1 MGILGCRTVAD
12 LQKIDV
18 EKLVEASGV
27 LELRVCPE
35 RDGGYLPLTPYD
47 AYVNGAAKDI
57 DILQGCNKD
66 EMNYFVY
73 SSGVE
78 AYTDFTDAFMER
90 KLAQIT
96 EKEKAKI
103 KSFMNDVKGESY
115 EPVSRLLD
123 HIWFIAPLFRLSE
136 SQTMG
141 GGKSYTYYFTPESS
155 LPIMKC
161 GHAVE
166 LAVVLN
172 HPENTIFT
180 GRTFDETFSRTMR
193 KMWVQFAKTGD
204 PSLSAEISPDG
215 KAHEWSLYDLE
226 NKQIM
231 VFDEF
236 DIHPEKESK
245 RKIVDWDRTY
255 FLTKYYCI

>member
-1 MGILGCRTVAD
+1 
-12 LQKIDV
+12 
-18 EKLVEASGV
+18 
-27 LELRVCPE
+27 
-35 RDGGYLPLTPYD
+35 
-47 AYVNGAAKDI
+47 
-57 DILQGCNKD
+57 
-66 EMNYFVY
+66 
-73 SSGVE
+73 
-78 AYTDFTDAFMER
+78 MER
-90 KLAQIT
+90 KLAQVT
-96 EKEKAKI
+96 EEEKALI
-103 KSFMNDVKGESY
+103 ESFMNDVSGESY

-136 SQTMG
+136 SQTTG

-180 GRTFDETFSRTMR
+180 GRVFDETFSRTLR
-193 KMWVQFAKTGD
+193 RMWVQFARTGD
-204 PSLSAEISPDG
+204 PSLSADISPDG
-215 KAHEWSLYDLE
+215 QAKVWPLYDLE
-226 NKQIM
+226 NKTVM

-236 DIHPEKESK
+236 DIHSEKESE
-245 RKIVDWDRTY
+245 RKIVDWERTY